1 MTDQD
6 NDFSLNDPSRGA
18 MDVKTDNNRGPSGT
32 EEQSPSAGH
41 RDGEIPYGVPEPENV
56 SARPIT
62 AHEKRKYQEEDLEN
76 DQKRLERLSSQ
87 VLKDL
92 HGFQLPAW
100 LKQICT
106 WGLTAISVVLIL
118 LLVGQVTNFLS
129 QFNALPTWS
138 QWIVGSLLSVVG
150 IIIVVLVFKLVLLTL
165 KLKKNEQINFA
176 VIKALSEREALRG
189 LAHAKQLEAVSRLK
203 KHLRDFPV
211 DKEDTFTALGVNRN
225 SFYEL
230 TKTRKR
236 LLNPAEEQSPDKWL
250 DSYRAGFQLELDET
264 AVNVYK
270 SYAKKVALKT
280 AISPLPILDTAIVL
294 ALSLSMVRDLM
305 TLYNLKVGT
314 VSAGYI
320 LFHAIGQ
327 AYIAGE
333 IQELTESFADSL
345 NDLVVDHMGQ
355 VASTV
360 TKVVGAKAGEG
371 VANGLMMYRLG
382 RATTKL
388 LQPTC

>member
-6 NDFSLNDPSRGA
+6 NNFSLNDPSPGA
-18 MDVKTDNNRGPSGT
+18 LKAKADNSKGHSGT
-32 EEQSPSAGH
+32 EPQSPPAAH
-41 RDGEIPYGVPEPENV
+41 REGEIPYGIPEPEHV

-62 AHEKRKYQEEDLEN
+62 AQEKRRYQEEDLEN

-87 VLKDL
+87 VLNDL

-100 LKQICT
+100 LKQVCT

-129 QFNALPTWS
+129 RFNALPTWS
-138 QWIVGSLLSVVG
+138 QWVVG
-150 IIIVVLVFKLVLLTL
+150 ALLAVVGVIIVVLVFKLFLLSV

-189 LAHAKQLEAVSRLK
+189 LAHARQLEAVTRLK
-203 KHLRDFPV
+203 KNLQGFPV
-211 DKEDTFTALGVNRN
+211 DKEEAFMALGMNRN

-236 LLNPAEEQSPDKWL
+236 LLDPAENLSPDKWL
-250 DSYRAGFQLELDET
+250 DAFRAGFQLALDET

-305 TLYNLKVGT
+305 TLYNLKLGT
-314 VSAGYI
+314 MSAGYI

-355 VASTV
+355 VATTV
-360 TKVVGAKAGEG
+360 SKVVGAKAGEG

-382 RATTKL
+382 RATTRL

>member
-1 MTDQD
+1 MTDQN
-6 NDFSLNDPSRGA
+6 NDLSLNDPSREAANIKPENSQDHSGA
-18 MDVKTDNNRGPSGT
+18 AAQNTVK
-32 EEQSPSAGH
+32 GH

-56 SARPIT
+56 SARSTT
-62 AHEKRKYQEEDLEN
+62 AQERRRYQLEDFEN

-100 LKQICT
+100 LKQVCI
-106 WGLTAISVVLIL
+106 WGLTATSVVLL
-118 LLVGQVTNFLS
+118 LLLIGQITNFLS
-129 QFNALPTWS
+129 QYNALPTWS
-138 QWIVGSLLSVVG
+138 QWIVGSLLSLVG
-150 IIIVVLVFKLVLLTL
+150 IIIVFLVFKLFLLTV

-176 VIKALSEREALRG
+176 VIEALNEREALRG
-189 LAHAKQLEAVSRLK
+189 LAQAKQLEAVNRLK
-203 KHLRDFPV
+203 KNLHDFPA
-211 DKEDTFTALGVNRN
+211 DKEDTFIALGMNRN
-225 SFYEL
+225 TFYGL

-236 LLNPAEEQSPDKWL
+236 LLNPAEGYSPDKWL
-250 DSYRAGFQLELDET
+250 DSFRAGFQLGLDET
-264 AVNVYK
+264 AVSIYK

-280 AISPLPILDTAIVL
+280 AISPLAVLDTAIVL

-305 TLYNLKVGT
+305 TLYNLKLGA
-314 VSAGYI
+314 VSSGYI
-320 LFHAIGQ
+320 LFRAIGQ

-345 NDLVVDHMGQ
+345 NDLIVDHMGP
-355 VASTV
+355 VATKV
-360 TKVVGAKAGEG
+360 TKVVGTKAGEG